1 MTFIYTKN
9 LIMKIILNLTK
20 TDDRRAERETG
31 AQTEFRDSWKLSCTK
46 PEKVRTASS

>member
-9 LIMKIILNLTK
+9 KSMKIIQSLTK
-20 TDDRRAERETG
+20 MGDRRAERERG

-46 PEKVRTASS
+46 PEKVRRASS

>member
-1 MTFIYTKN
+1 
-9 LIMKIILNLTK
+9 MKIILTSTK
-20 TDDRRAERETG
+20 MGDRRAGRETG